1 MRTETE
7 TSPPPRAGRK
17 EWVGLAVIALACV
30 LYVMDLT
37 VLHLAIPAISA
48 DLRPSSA
55 ELLWIIDIYGFVVAG
70 SLITM
75 GSLGDRIG
83 RRRLLMIGA
92 AAFGVAS
99 VLAAFSTSPAILI
112 ATRAVLG
119 IAGATLAPST
129 LSLIRNMFLD
139 PRQRTQAIGIW
150 ITSFSVGGAVGPL
163 AGGVVLEFFWWG
175 AVFLLAVPVMAL
187 LLVLGP
193 KFLPEYRDPE
203 AGRPDLA
210 SAALS
215 LAAVLAVIF
224 GLKQIAQGGLAW
236 LPVLAI
242 VVGLAIGRAF
252 VERQRRLADPLIDL
266 ELFRSRAFSASL
278 ATYGVGILL
287 VFGGF
292 LFLPQYLQLVLGL
305 SPLEAGLWT
314 LPWALAF
321 VVGSNVTPIIAR
333 RIRPAPLMGG
343 GLVMAAAGFAVF
355 TQVDGSSGFAEIV
368 LGSVLFSLGTSPLF
382 TLTNDLIIGSAP
394 PERAGAAAGLSETSA
409 ELGGALGI
417 ALFGSIGVAIYRGVL
432 AGALP
437 GGVPVAAAEA
447 ARDTLAEA
455 LTVARELPGSVG
467 AALVEVARDAF
478 TQGLH
483 VSALISLIGSIA
495 LAVFVLTLLRHV
507 PTPSA
512 EPEPEPAFPPDRF
525 LPPDHPEW
533 PGHWETPPVAWEALG
548 VSVDGHDALEQTR
561 YALVEMPEPL
571 RQVILLRDVE
581 GRTPDEVSEALA
593 LSPDDQRELLHQARN
608 LVRAHLDRYFEGI
621 RNDDGA

>member
-1 MRTETE
+1 MERET
-7 TSPPPRAGRK
+7 TISPPPRAGRK
-17 EWVGLAVIALACV
+17 EWIGLAVIALACV

-37 VLHLAIPAISA
+37 VLHLAVPAISA

-55 ELLWIIDIYGFVVAG
+55 ELLWIIDVYGFVVAG

-75 GSLGDRIG
+75 GTLGDRIG
-83 RRRLLMIGA
+83 RRRLLMTGA

-99 VLAAFSTSPAILI
+99 VLAAFSTSTGMLI

-150 ITSFSVGGAVGPL
+150 ITSFSVGGAIGPL
-163 AGGVVLEFFWWG
+163 AGGIVLEFFWWG

-187 LLVLGP
+187 LLILGP
-193 KFLPEYRDPE
+193 RFLPEYRDPA
-203 AGRPDLA
+203 AGRPDLS
-210 SAALS
+210 SATLS

-224 GLKQIAQGGLAW
+224 GLKQIAQDGLAW
-236 LPVLAI
+236 LPALSI
-242 VVGLAIGRAF
+242 VAGLAIGRAF
-252 VERQRRLADPLIDL
+252 VWRQRRLADPFIDL
-266 ELFRSRAFSASL
+266 GLFRTREFSASL
-278 ATYGVGILL
+278 ATYGIGILL

-292 LFLPQYLQLVLGL
+292 LFLPQYLQLVLDL

-333 RIRPAPLMGG
+333 RIRPAPLMAV
-343 GLVMAAAGFAVF
+343 GLAMAAVGFGVF
-355 TQVDGSSGFAEIV
+355 TQVDGGSGFWVIV

-394 PERAGAAAGLSETSA
+394 PERAGAAAGISETAA

-417 ALFGSIGVAIYRGVL
+417 AVFGSIGVAIYRGVL
-432 AGALP
+432 AGAVP
-437 GGVPVAAAEA
+437 AGVPIATAEA

-455 LTVARELPGSVG
+455 LTVARDLPGSVG
-467 AALVEVARDAF
+467 AALVEVARGAF

-483 VSALISLIGSIA
+483 VVALISLIGTIA
-495 LAVFVLTLLRHV
+495 LAVFVLTLLRRV
-507 PTPSA
+507 PAPA
-512 EPEPEPAFPPDRF
+512 VEVEPAFPSDRF
-525 LPPDHPEW
+525 LPADHPEW
-533 PGHWETPPVAWEALG
+533 PGHWATPPVAWETLG
-548 VSVDGHDALEQTR
+548 VPADGADALEQAR
-561 YALVEMPEPL
+561 LALAEMPEAL
-571 RQVILLRDVE
+571 RQVIVLRDVE
-581 GRTPDEVSEALA
+581 GRTPDEVGEALG
-593 LSPDDQRELLHQARN
+593 LSAQDERTRLHQARG
-608 LVRAHLDRYFEGI
+608 LVRARLERYFEG
-621 RNDDGA
+621 RGNDGGP